1 MEARRQQKHE
11 QTPVLD
17 TYGKVV
23 EPGPIRG
30 VASLNR
36 AATAIGHLHRIDIL
50 IMEGCV
56 LEAMESLRY
65 KGSEYQVSRLE
76 RGYSN
81 PLDRRELNR

>member
-23 EPGPIRG
+23 EPRPIRG

-36 AATAIGHLHRIDIL
+36 TATAIGHLPRIDIPV
-50 IMEGCV
+50 MEGCV
-56 LEAMESLRY
+56 LAAMESLRY